1 MFVLKQAC
9 MQINT
14 WIDAGIEPLSIAVNI
29 SGVHLRDPDIVNK
42 IVNVCQYFDIPRN
55 LIELEITESVMLEDI
70 DDVMKKAIA
79 LKQAGFKLSMD
90 DFGTGF
96 SSLSILK
103 KLPVDIIKLD
113 REFFQKVM
121 DQREKII
128 ISNVI
133 HMAQQLNIN
142 VISEGIETIEHIRFL
157 QEIGCEE
164 AQGFYFSKPLPMEK
178 LDNILWTP
186 FEMEEL

>member
-1 MFVLKQAC
+1 M
-9 MQINT
+9 
-14 WIDAGIEPLSIAVNI
+14 
-29 SGVHLRDPDIVNK
+29 
-42 IVNVCQYFDIPRN
+42 
-55 LIELEITESVMLEDI
+55 
-70 DDVMKKAIA
+70 
-79 LKQAGFKLSMD
+79 SMD

-142 VISEGIETIEHIRFL
+142 VISEGIETIEHIRF
-157 QEIGCEE
+157 
-164 AQGFYFSKPLPMEK
+164 
-178 LDNILWTP
+178 
-186 FEMEEL
+186 